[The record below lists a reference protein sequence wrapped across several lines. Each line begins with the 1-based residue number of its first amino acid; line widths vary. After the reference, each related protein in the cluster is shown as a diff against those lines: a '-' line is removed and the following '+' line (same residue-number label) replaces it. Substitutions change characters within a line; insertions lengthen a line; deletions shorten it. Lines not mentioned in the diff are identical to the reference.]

1 MVESNGATDTGGKS
15 MRLFILL
22 LSLAFYSAVWA
33 EDRLELEAD
42 RVLGNRDAPKAL
54 YIVPWRPLDNGQ
66 ISGLEI
72 QSLLDEQLK
81 LLDPDQ
87 VARQRELYDLDR
99 SAR

>member
-1 MVESNGATDTGGKS
+1 MNRVLAV
-15 MRLFILL
+15 L
-22 LSLAFYSAVWA
+22 LSMSGSFAVLAA
-33 EDRLELEAD
+33 DPIELETD

-54 YIVPWRPLDNGQ
+54 YIVPWRSLDNGQ

-87 VARQRELYDLDR
+87 VARQRELYNLEQ
-99 SAR
+99 SAK